1 MNAFVGLDDS
11 QKNFLL
17 EFQKELNSHKLED
30 PEFPFYFYKYITET
44 TKPEKMTGEPTAYFL
59 ENPISIVGR
68 QMLINGV
75 LGSAS
80 LERRI
85 KKVYLPM
92 YIVHSLTN
100 CLIDISH
107 ADKIEK
113 VESESY
119 KGMAQTEV
127 NLKRKVIYVEGGHN
141 LFKDNPTRIQDL
153 LHKFFLK
160 R

>member
-1 MNAFVGLDDS
+1 MTSEA
-11 QKNFLL
+11 
-17 EFQKELNSHKLED
+17 
-30 PEFPFYFYKYITET
+30 T
-44 TKPEKMTGEPTAYFL
+44 TYFL
-59 ENPISIVGR
+59 ENPVSIAGR
-68 QMLINGV
+68 QVIIKGV
-75 LGSAS
+75 LSSAS

-100 CLIDISH
+100 CLVDVSH

-127 NLKRKVIYVEGGHN
+127 NLKRKIIYVEGGHN
-141 LFKDNPTRIQDL
+141 LFKDNSARMLDL
-153 LHKFFLK
+153 LNKFLLK